1 MDLTLQFDC
10 SGIAWAELEA
20 LFKAAGLGGRAGD
33 KLRRAFENSQLVC
46 FAWDGARLIGASR
59 ALTDWEYHA
68 AIYDAAVLPEY
79 QGYGLGRRIMQALI
93 DRLPV
98 WRYMLVTEDKNVG
111 FYQKL
116 GFEEIRIV
124 MARFAWDRLYDP
136 E

>member
-46 FAWDGARLIGASR
+46 FAWD
-59 ALTDWEYHA
+59 
-68 AIYDAAVLPEY
+68 
-79 QGYGLGRRIMQALI
+79 
-93 DRLPV
+93 
-98 WRYMLVTEDKNVG
+98 
-111 FYQKL
+111 
-116 GFEEIRIV
+116 
-124 MARFAWDRLYDP
+124 RLYDP